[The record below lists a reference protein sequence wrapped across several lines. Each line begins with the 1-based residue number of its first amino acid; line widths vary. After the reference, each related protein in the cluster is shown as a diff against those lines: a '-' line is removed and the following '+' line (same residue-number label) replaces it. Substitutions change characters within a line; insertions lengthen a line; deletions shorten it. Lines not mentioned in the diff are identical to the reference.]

1 MSAIFNRKTMAF
13 SKVNKLSLDAAI
25 SVAIH

>member
-13 SKVNKLSLDAAI
+13 SKVNKLSLDATT

>member
-13 SKVNKLSLDAAI
+13 SKVNKLSLDAATF
-25 SVAIH
+25 VTVH

>member
-13 SKVNKLSLDAAI
+13 SKINKLSLDAAT
-25 SVAIH
+25 SVAVH